1 VISRKRMLV
10 GALAAP
16 LPILGLA
23 WAATPAGAAP
33 APRVAVHGDVV
44 SAVARSAHTGTVAAN
59 RAISIAVSLAPRD
72 AAALKAFAAS
82 ATDPKSPL
90 YKHYLAPGQFAAR
103 FGATPATIAQVTSYL
118 KGQGLTVGKVS
129 GNGLVIDASGTAA
142 QVEKAF
148 NVSLSTYHDAKTQ
161 QDYFANSAAPT
172 LPEGIAASVVDVAGL
187 SSFRAHTHFDRV
199 RTVPNAKP
207 HAPSG
212 LTPTQGRAAYDL
224 ASENAKGY
232 TGKGETIGLVEFSAF
247 KQSDI
252 TTYDKQFGLSV
263 AAPTVVKVDGGTT
276 DTSGED
282 EVELDIEVIQALA
295 PGATIKV
302 YEAPN
307 TSAGDVDL
315 YSALVS
321 ADVPIVSISWGS
333 AESQVSSSTMSSD
346 DTSYTTAASQGE
358 SFFAASGDNGSDDA
372 GDGGTSVDFPASDP
386 NVTGVG
392 GTTLNIG
399 SNGAYNSE
407 TAWSG
412 SGGGTSSQFAQPSFQ
427 SGVTS
432 DGNRDVPDVAAVG
445 DPNTGWA
452 IYTGG
457 SWAQFGGTSAAAPNW
472 AAFTAVYDQYAAAKG
487 KSALGF
493 ANSSIYA
500 DATGS
505 NYGRDFH
512 DVTSGSNGAF
522 SAGSGYDQVTGW
534 GSYDGANFITDNLG

>member
-1 VISRKRMLV
+1 MLV
-10 GALAAP
+10 GALTAP

-23 WAATPAGAAP
+23 VAATPAGAAP

-44 SAVARSAHTGTVAAN
+44 SAVARSARTGTVAAN
-59 RAISIAVSLAPRD
+59 RAISVAVSLAPRD

-82 ATDPKSPL
+82 VTDPKSPL

-103 FGATPATIAQVTSYL
+103 FGAAPATIAQVTAYL
-118 KGQGLTVGKVS
+118 QGQGLTVGKVS

-172 LPEGIAASVVDVAGL
+172 LPLGIATSVVDVAGL

-199 RTVPNAKP
+199 RTVPDAKR
-207 HAPSG
+207 HAVSG
-212 LTPTQGRAAYDL
+212 LTPTQARAAYDL
-224 ASENAKGY
+224 ASENANGY

-252 TTYDKQFGLSV
+252 TAYDKQFGLSA
-263 AAPTVVKVDGGTT
+263 AAPTVVNVDGGTT
-276 DTSGED
+276 DTSGQD
-282 EVELDIEVIQALA
+282 EAELDIEVIQALA

-307 TSAGDVDL
+307 SSAGDVDL

-333 AESQVSSSTMSSD
+333 AESQVSSSNMSSD
-346 DTSYTTAASQGE
+346 DTSYTSAASQGE

-372 GDGGTSVDFPASDP
+372 GDGGT
-386 NVTGVG
+386 
-392 GTTLNIG
+392 TLNTNSDG
-399 SNGAYNSE
+399 TYSSE

-412 SGGGTSSQFAQPSFQ
+412 SGGGTSSQFAQPKFQ

-432 DGNRDVPDVAAVG
+432 DSNRDVPDVAAVG

-457 SWAQFGGTSAAAPNW
+457 SWTQIGGTSAAAPNW

-505 NYGRDFH
+505 DYAHDFH